1 MTQKDLVRKDLVL
14 DNKKTKHNN
23 RTKNKNTINL
33 ISTGKK
39 QEIAQCSTKKQ
50 NKKRTTHNAAH
61 KIHKNL
67 VLAELSFHLK
77 HGTEL
82 GIKPTWKN
90 DFWEKNGFI
99 FF

>member
-1 MTQKDLVRKDLVL
+1 MTQKDLVRKDLIL

-23 RTKNKNTINL
+23 RTKNKNTVNL
-33 ISTGKK
+33 ISTGKNRK
-39 QEIAQCSTKKQ
+39 LHNAAQ
-50 NKKRTTHNAAH
+50 KKRTTHNAAH